1 MKLVLG
7 TVQFGLNYGITNDA
21 GQVKS
26 KDVADIIEHANKS
39 NISMLDTA
47 SAYGNSESVLGS
59 LATQNFMVISKVPS
73 VAALKTSIHDCINQS
88 LENLKRKSTYGV
100 MLHDEADLL
109 SSKKPYD
116 ELIKAKENKLV
127 KKIGCSFYTVDAL
140 KQAFDM
146 NYQLDL
152 IQIPLNCL
160 DQRFLVSGIL
170 EEAKKRGVEVHC
182 RSLFLQGLLLDSNAN
197 LPKKLIPF
205 KSVLD
210 KFFDFCKVYNLTPLE
225 TTLKFLQQADM
236 IDYGV
241 VGCIS
246 KLQLSEITTAYKKIQ
261 NLERYFDFRELSSED
276 DILINPTL
284 WN

>member
-7 TVQFGLNYGITNDA
+7 TVQFGVNYGITNNA

-26 KDVADIIEHANKS
+26 KAVIDILEHARIS

-59 LATQNFMVISKVPS
+59 LATQDFMLISKVPT
-73 VAALKTSIHDCINQS
+73 VATLKTSIHDCINQS
-88 LENLKRKSTYGV
+88 LTNLKRKSIYGV

-116 ELIKAKENKLV
+116 ELIIAKKNKLV
-127 KKIGCSFYTVDAL
+127 KKIGCSFYTVNAL
-140 KQAFDM
+140 KKAFEM

-160 DQRFLVSGIL
+160 DQRFLESGVL
-170 EEAKKRGVEVHC
+170 DEAKKRGIEIHC
-182 RSLFLQGLLLDSNAN
+182 RSLFLQGLLLDSSAN
-197 LPKKLIPF
+197 LPNKLKPF

-210 KFFDFCKVYNLTPLE
+210 KFFDFCKIYDLTPLE

-236 IDYGV
+236 VDYGV

-246 KLQLSEITTAYKKIQ
+246 QLQLSEITAAYKNVQ
-261 NLERYFDFRELSSED
+261 NLQKYVDFRRLSSVN
-276 DILINPTL
+276 DILLNPTL